1 MNNLSIQL
9 IVNPHCQLV
18 AIDNTR
24 YFNLTARS
32 NDIIDSLLQ
41 HVTLEFLVYR
51 DEEYP
56 VDSTIIFKE
65 YRHNRGEYGNNIST
79 IIFPQDGIFTYYKFV
94 IPKIEHLI
102 KLDNQVIKMQDQI
115 FYYNRKFY
123 KGFADI
129 EFTESSIEEVLNN
142 HIDEI
147 INNSEIV
154 DNYLDIWSSI
164 KAGNS
169 TQTFSFQQIIFSMCK
184 LQECLVN
191 LQKKTLLDTKNCLE
205 CDTNTS
211 IRYKRD
217 FLLSALYV
225 LDYLKDRKNYDEA
238 QRILDNLSTC
248 DNLCGDELN
257 SNNNCGCGSTK

>member
-9 IVNPHCQLV
+9 IVNPHCQLI
-18 AIDNTR
+18 AMDNTR

-41 HVTLEFLVYR
+41 HVSLEFLVYR
-51 DEEYP
+51 DEECP
-56 VDSTIIFKE
+56 VNSTIIFKE
-65 YRHNRGEYGNNIST
+65 YKHSRGEYSQNIST

-102 KLDNQVIKMQDQI
+102 KLDNRTIKMQDQV
-115 FYYNRKFY
+115 FYYNKQFY
-123 KGFADI
+123 IGTSNI
-129 EFTESSIEEVLNN
+129 EFIETTIEDVLENHISEVLE
-142 HIDEI
+142 HAEVI
-147 INNSEIV
+147 
-154 DNYLDIWSSI
+154 DNYLDIWKYI
-164 KAGNS
+164 KESNA
-169 TQTFSFQQIIFSMCK
+169 TQTFSFQEIIFSMCK
-184 LQECLVN
+184 LQKCLVN

-257 SNNNCGCGSTK
+257 LNNNCGCGSTK

>member
-9 IVNPHCQLV
+9 IVNPHCQLI
-18 AIDNTR
+18 AMDNTR

-41 HVTLEFLVYR
+41 HVSLEFLVYR
-51 DEEYP
+51 DEECP
-56 VDSTIIFKE
+56 VNSTIIFKE
-65 YRHNRGEYGNNIST
+65 YKHNRGEYGQNIST
-79 IIFPQDGIFTYYKFV
+79 IIFPQDGIFTYYKFM

-102 KLDNQVIKMQDQI
+102 KLDNRTIKMQDQV
-115 FYYNRKFY
+115 FYYNKQFY
-123 KGFADI
+123 NGLSDI
-129 EFTESSIEEVLNN
+129 EFTETTIESVLEN
-142 HIDEI
+142 HINEI
-147 INNSEIV
+147 INNAEVI
-154 DNYLDIWSSI
+154 DNYLNIWESI
-164 KAGNS
+164 KIGNS
-169 TQTFSFQQIIFSMCK
+169 TQTFSFQQIIFSMCE
-184 LQECLVN
+184 LQKCLVN
-191 LQKKTLLDTKNCLE
+191 LQKKTLLETKNCLE

-257 SNNNCGCGSTK
+257 LNNNCGCGSTK